1 MATVVDEATELVLT
15 ANVALVAPAPTVTLE
30 GTLAAVVLLLESI
43 TCAPPDGAGPLNVT
57 VPVEEFPPVTLAGFS
72 ESEEREAGAGAGAGA
87 EAEDNSKCQI
97 AGLGSFSGRTTNLEV
112 EII

>member
-1 MATVVDEATELVLT
+1 VDEATALVLT
-15 ANVALVAPAPTVTLE
+15 ANVALVAPGATITLE

-43 TCAPPDGAGPLNVT
+43 TGAPPDGAGPLNVT

-72 ESEEREAGAGAGAGA
+72 ETDASEVGAGA
-87 EAEDNSKCQI
+87 EAEDSSKSQI
-97 AGLGSFSGRTTNLEV
+97 AGLGSFIGSTTSLEA